1 MNVLEQ
7 LDRYSARLEDEI
19 NELENKIIEL
29 SADLGLYQN
38 ENENLTK
45 DIEKYWGIEQELG
58 CSLDVVFKALNEGIY
73 IATEKIDFFLRPRLY
88 FSDDYKNW
96 CFELAFGGYVVH
108 LKDYQKTWWLKG
120 EKEC

>member
-29 SADLGLYQN
+29 SADLGMYQN

-58 CSLDVVFKALNEGIY
+58 CPLEVVFEVLKQGYIY
-73 IATEKIDFFLRPRLY
+73 VYDNHYNF
-88 FSDDYKNW
+88 DDYTKTKAKITFNNGK
-96 CFELAFGGYVVH
+96 FYIGFARNTRRLE
-108 LKDYQKTWWLKG
+108 DYQKTWWLKG
-120 EKEC
+120 EK